1 MDEEIS
7 IIDTKTR
14 NEKIMNFFINNKKKI
29 IKITSII
36 LIFLFIFLFFEQMQ
50 KRNKIKLAN
59 QFNFVIINFKKD
71 QKEKTVDE
79 LKSIINKQD
88 ATYSPLAL
96 YFIIDN
102 NLINSKNE
110 INILFDVLI
119 NKTNL
124 KKEIKNLIVYKKG
137 LYNAEFLNGSELIEL
152 LSPII
157 NSESTWKPH
166 ALYLI
171 GEFFYSKNEKIKSKE
186 FFEKIL
192 SLSMDNAGIKLQAQ
206 KRIQRD
212 FGE

>member
-36 LIFLFIFLFFEQMQ
+36 LIFLFIFLFFEQIQ

-124 KKEIKNLIVYKKG
+124 KKEIKNLIIYKKG
-137 LYNAEFLNGSELIEL
+137 LYNAEFLNGNELIEL

-157 NSESTWKPH
+157 YSERTWKPH

-171 GEFFYSKNEKIKSKE
+171 GEFFYSKDELIKSKE

>member
-14 NEKIMNFFINNKKKI
+14 NEKIINFFINNKKKI

-36 LIFLFIFLFFEQMQ
+36 LVLIFIFLSFDLIH

-59 QFNFVIINFKKD
+59 QFNIATIDFEKN
-71 QKEKTVDE
+71 QKEKTVVE
-79 LKSIINKQD
+79 LKNIINKHD
-88 ATYSPLAL
+88 TTYSPLAL

-102 NLINSKNE
+102 NLINSKDE
-110 INILFDVLI
+110 INVLFDVLI

-124 KKEIKNLIVYKKG
+124 KKEIKNLIIYKKG
-137 LYNAEFLNGSELIEL
+137 LYNAEFLNGNELIHI

-171 GEFFYSKNEKIKSKE
+171 GEFFYSKNEKIKSRE

-192 SLSMDNAGIKLQAQ
+192 SLSVVNTDIKLQAQ

-212 FGE
+212 FSE

>member
-192 SLSMDNAGIKLQAQ
+192 SLSMDNSGIKLQAQ